1 MRKKLSAKFPSG
13 TQILI
18 ATQRILEWAG
28 FIAILLARPY
38 ILSNLNRYAFLSL
51 QRIES
56 VVFLILLCMVL
67 LWTIIPKYFKT
78 RFIVASQDNID
89 LIRFALILFTLMML
103 MPFALQ
109 GIINTGTHQLSA
121 NEPVPL
127 DTLGWISYAFF
138 PVSLLMAPL
147 LMFWRAFDFLISAK
161 RLTLVSLLLIA
172 LSSLVGLVHSTVG
185 SYIGFGI
192 YVLGWVLPYLPL
204 LVPAIHKDL
213 SHKPLE

>member
-18 ATQRILEWAG
+18 PSQRILEWVG
-28 FIAILLARPY
+28 FVAI
-38 ILSNLNRYAFLSL
+38 ILSQPYVASNFNRYAFLSL
-51 QRIES
+51 KVIES
-56 VVFLILLCMVL
+56 VIFLILLCMVI
-67 LWTIIPKYFKT
+67 LWTMFRKYFKT
-78 RFIVASQDNID
+78 RFTIANQDNID

-109 GIINTGTHQLSA
+109 GIINTGTHQLSS

-127 DTLGWISYAFF
+127 VTLGWISYAFF

-192 YVLGWVLPYLPL
+192 FALGWLLPYLPL

>member
-1 MRKKLSAKFPSG
+1 MKNTSTKKFPSG

-18 ATQRILEWAG
+18 VTQRILEWVG
-28 FIAILLARPY
+28 FIVI
-38 ILSNLNRYAFLSL
+38 ILSQPYVSSNFNRYAFISL
-51 QRIES
+51 KVIES
-56 VVFLILLCMVL
+56 VIFLILFLVVILWAIFRKIFKSRLVL
-67 LWTIIPKYFKT
+67 
-78 RFIVASQDNID
+78 ADQDSING
-89 LIRFALILFTLMML
+89 IRFALILFTLMML
-103 MPFALQ
+103 IPFAFQ
-109 GIINTGTHQLSA
+109 GIINTGTHQLST

-161 RLTLVSLLLIA
+161 RLTLVSLLFIA

-185 SYIGFGI
+185 SYVGFGI
-192 YVLGWVLPYLPL
+192 YALGWILPYLPL

-213 SHKPLE
+213 SQKPLE